1 MEGIRMDKPK
11 TAEEMRA
18 LLISQH
24 PHLKDDLAKIS
35 DDELL
40 QLILYAYKYA
50 LAIKE
55 AELAEVE
62 RRLDVAARA
71 LFSPVLH

>member
-1 MEGIRMDKPK
+1 MDKPK
-11 TAEEMRA
+11 TAEEMRT
-18 LLISQH
+18 LLLSQH
-24 PHLKDDLAKIS
+24 PNLKDDLAKIS

-40 QLILYAYKYA
+40 QLMLCAYKYA
-50 LAIKE
+50 LGIKE

-62 RRLDVAARA
+62 RRLDEVARA

>member
-1 MEGIRMDKPK
+1 MDKPE
-11 TAEEMRA
+11 TAEEMRT

-24 PHLKDDLAKIS
+24 PHLKDDLEKIS

-40 QLILYAYKYA
+40 QLMLCAYKYA
-50 LAIKE
+50 LAIKK

>member
-1 MEGIRMDKPK
+1 MDKPE
-11 TAEEMRA
+11 TAEEMRT

-62 RRLDVAARA
+62 RRLDAAARA

>member
-1 MEGIRMDKPK
+1 MDNPK

>member
-1 MEGIRMDKPK
+1 MDKPK

-24 PHLKDDLAKIS
+24 PHLKDDLEKIS

-40 QLILYAYKYA
+40 QLMLCAYKYA
-50 LAIKE
+50 LRIKE

-62 RRLDVAARA
+62 RRLDEAARA
-71 LFSPVLH
+71 IFSPVLH